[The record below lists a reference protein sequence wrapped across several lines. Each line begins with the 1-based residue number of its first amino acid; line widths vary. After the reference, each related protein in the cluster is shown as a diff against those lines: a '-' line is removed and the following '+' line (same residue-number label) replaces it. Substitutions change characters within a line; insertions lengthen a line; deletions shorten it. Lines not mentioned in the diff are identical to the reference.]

1 MFFKSEKLTTTI
13 VYDIID
19 REISEYE
26 IVKRKMEYMQEYKT
40 RDEMQ
45 SSIYA
50 LEDLKEN
57 IKSEVKNY
65 GSCI

>member
-1 MFFKSEKLTTTI
+1 MFLKSEKLTATI
-13 VYDIID
+13 IYDIID

-26 IVKRKMEYMQEYKT
+26 RVKRKMEYMQEYKT

-57 IKSEVKNY
+57 IKSEVKAN
-65 GSCI
+65 GFCL